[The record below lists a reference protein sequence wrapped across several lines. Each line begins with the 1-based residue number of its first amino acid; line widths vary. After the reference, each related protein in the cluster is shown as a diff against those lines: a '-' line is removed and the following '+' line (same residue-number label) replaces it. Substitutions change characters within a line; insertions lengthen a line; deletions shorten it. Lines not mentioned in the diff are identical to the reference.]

1 MGVSL
6 FKRQLLAAL
15 LACLAMAVIL
25 ILYQN
30 GQQERHHSNQFQ
42 QLKQQTSATELE
54 LELLL
59 GRAALTAQS
68 QAVQLSSY
76 LNHPEAEEKKLPQ
89 YLDEQLLLT
98 PAFTRLVLLSE
109 QGQIFARTSIDNQ
122 GYALSSQAL
131 STPIFGFR
139 Q

>member
-1 MGVSL
+1 LVITYFQEQREMGVSL

-76 LNHPEAEEKKLPQ
+76 LNHPEADTGLYPFGA
-89 YLDEQLLLT
+89 
-98 PAFTRLVLLSE
+98 PVGTRANICPY
-109 QGQIFARTSIDNQ
+109 QHR
-122 GYALSSQAL
+122 
-131 STPIFGFR
+131 
-139 Q
+139 